1 MLTLKTADNL
11 TKIWS
16 FPWKTEF
23 TVCISFSLSTSDE
36 TSQTDPVI
44 LRFKAL
50 HCNKHSL
57 SSASFREQVWT
68 AAPNLASSSTMA
80 CLITRKER

>member
-1 MLTLKTADNL
+1 MLALKTADNL

-36 TSQTDPVI
+36 TSQTEPVI

-50 HCNKHSL
+50 HCCKHSL
-57 SSASFREQVWT
+57 SSASFREQCSGQAHCCVTPWDE
-68 AAPNLASSSTMA
+68 P
-80 CLITRKER
+80 ER